1 MTGAAADFMTV
12 NPVGMFFLLVISLL
26 GFVFTGM
33 EARSEL
39 RFSS

>member
-12 NPVGMFFLLVISLL
+12 NPVGMFLLVISLL
-26 GFVFTGM
+26 CYVFTGM